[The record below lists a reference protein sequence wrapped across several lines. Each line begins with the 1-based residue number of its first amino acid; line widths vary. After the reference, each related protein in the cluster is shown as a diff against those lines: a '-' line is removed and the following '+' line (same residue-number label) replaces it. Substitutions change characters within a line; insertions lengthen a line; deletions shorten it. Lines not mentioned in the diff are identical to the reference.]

1 MAGAASRRRR
11 AARMDAYRL
20 WAETDGSVPPG
31 WDGGPGL
38 ADRLTSFDWPT
49 TPERGAQ
56 TSGILRGALGGWRD
70 AASAYHARLRV
81 ADDGERAR
89 VMDECRRELAAAQE
103 AWAAWEEAER
113 DTHERLARALARFHA
128 TAPSPARDGG
138 GDAAREA
145 ASLLARAGDPRSP
158 ASYRP
163 GDIDRQLMLAQ
174 RLEAACGGGD
184 DPLSTLD
191 ALAARAAAA
200 LGEDGRHP

>member
-1 MAGAASRRRR
+1 
-11 AARMDAYRL
+11 MDAYRL